1 MPEYDGTFELTYY
14 YATVL
19 SGLSLPH
26 RLTIDVKLDTFSQTV
41 TPGMPFDAILTIL
54 GSGSGSTL
62 DIAANDLLDLLLPFW
77 RPTTEFSRVEL
88 WKYGAEPST
97 DKTFLSVLEL
107 AEPGTA
113 AAGSDTAAQQ
123 ETMTLRTIDG
133 GTMRVQLMEPVS
145 SLTSKQNPPF
155 SPAHFDALRTYLIG
169 TNHPFVGR
177 DNTRPL
183 AAIAWGSGQ
192 NEKLFRKRF
201 RA

>member
-1 MPEYDGTFELTYY
+1 MPEYDGQFELRYF

-19 SGLSLPH
+19 SGLSLNH
-26 RLTIDVKLDTFSQTV
+26 RFTIDVKINVLSAPEPGEPFSAWPTV
-41 TPGMPFDAILTIL
+41 L
-54 GSGSGSTL
+54 GSGAAGTL
-62 DIAANDLLDLLLPFW
+62 DTAANDLLDLLLPFW

-88 WKYGAEPST
+88 WRYFPEPST
-97 DKTFLSVLEL
+97 DADFMSVLEL

-113 AAGSDTAAQQ
+113 AAGTDVAAQQ
-123 ETMTLRTIDG
+123 ETMTLRTLG
-133 GTMRVQLMEPVS
+133 GGIMRVQLMECVS
-145 SLTSKQNPPF
+145 TLTSKQNPPF

-169 TNHPFVGR
+169 TAHPFVGR
-177 DNTRPL
+177 DDSRPL